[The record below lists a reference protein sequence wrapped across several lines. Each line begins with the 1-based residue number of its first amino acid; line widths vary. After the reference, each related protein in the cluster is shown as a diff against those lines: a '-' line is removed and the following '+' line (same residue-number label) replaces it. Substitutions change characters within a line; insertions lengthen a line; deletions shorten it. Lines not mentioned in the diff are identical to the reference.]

1 MTYMLQEIHEQ
12 PDILEKVAALERP
25 TAEALWSAMKSKQI
39 EFISIVARGT
49 SDHAATFAKYLFEIV
64 GGKVVSLAAPSV
76 FTLYDSKVDLSK
88 TLMLGISQSGESTDV
103 VEVVKK
109 ARSMGALT
117 AGITDVEGSTLTKV
131 ADFSLFC
138 HAGEEKSVAATKTY
152 TSTMAVICVLASVM
166 FEKPEIA
173 ADLKKVADAMREVF
187 KLEDQIEKV
196 VERYRYMNETIII
209 ARGINLATSLEASLK
224 LSETC
229 YVLAKPFSEA
239 DFQHGPIATVNSG
252 FPVFLYAPAGKG
264 FKPMVEIADKL
275 LEKGAEL
282 IIVSTEDEILKK
294 ARTPIKIN
302 ASVDEIYSPMLYIL
316 VAQLFAQYL
325 SLSKGNNP
333 DAPRGLNKITL
344 TM

>member
-12 PDILEKVAALERP
+12 PEIMEKVAALERA

-49 SDHAATFAKYLFEIV
+49 SDNAATFAKYLFEIV

-109 ARSMGALT
+109 AKSMGALT
-117 AGITDVEGSTLTKV
+117 AAITDVDGSTLTKV

-173 ADLKKVADAMREVF
+173 DGLKSLANAMREIF
-187 KLEDQIEKV
+187 KMEGQIEKI
-196 VERYRYMNETIII
+196 VERYRYMSETIVV
-209 ARGINLATSLEASLK
+209 ARGLNLATSLEASLK

-239 DFQHGPIATVNSG
+239 DFQHGPIATVSNG

-264 FKPMVEIADKL
+264 FKPMVELADKL

-282 IIVSTEDEILKK
+282 IIVSTEDEILSK
-294 ARTPIKIN
+294 ARTPIKIPV
-302 ASVDEIYSPMLYIL
+302 SVDEIYTPALYIL

-333 DAPRGLNKITL
+333 DAPRGLSKITL